1 MNTSSPN
8 QTTKACPFCAET
20 VSSAAKVCPRCRQW
34 LSLWS
39 LRNPVVGVCLMMIS
53 TMTFFFVMGEALIK
67 TITRFS
73 PPPYYEEFPNAL
85 QVLQSRMNW
94 IETKDGPRIYLTGIL
109 TNQSPI
115 TWHGVEFECRFFD
128 TNGAMVDA
136 ASAHGSVTM
145 RPNDDSAF
153 RASVAPSGASNDY
166 RSFKIMV
173 STARNTKGLF

>member
-1 MNTSSPN
+1 M
-8 QTTKACPFCAET
+8 
-20 VSSAAKVCPRCRQW
+20 
-34 LSLWS
+34 
-39 LRNPVVGVCLMMIS
+39 
-53 TMTFFFVMGEALIK
+53 K
-67 TITRFS
+67 TITRFSS

-128 TNGAMVDA
+128 TSGAMVDA
-136 ASAHGSVTM
+136 ASARGSVTV

-153 RASVAPSGASNDY
+153 RASVAPSGTSNDY